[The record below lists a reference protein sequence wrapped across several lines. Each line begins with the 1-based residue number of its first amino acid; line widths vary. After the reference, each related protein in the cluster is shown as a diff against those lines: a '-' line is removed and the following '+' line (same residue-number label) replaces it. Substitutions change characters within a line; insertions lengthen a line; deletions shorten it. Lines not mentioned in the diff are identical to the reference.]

1 MRAPLLL
8 AITLLT
14 ACAGPPKR
22 ITISSVEEGEG
33 PRILAVIAHP
43 DDESAFAGAVFASTI
58 EHGSAVDVLCITN
71 GEGGF
76 KYSTLAERI
85 YGKELTQELVG
96 RAELPAIRE
105 AELTRALRWLGVRRL
120 LLLLQTDHR
129 YTTDLE
135 EVMPSSPVESGP
147 WDLPFVRQELRALL
161 LEEDYDL
168 VLALAPTPTTHAHHQ
183 AATLLAAEAIA
194 ALPSDDRP
202 LLLTPTSR
210 RLEDAPRPPA
220 GLEGQPLVDT
230 AAGPFSFDRRTRF
243 GHRDRLD
250 YSIPILWAMAEH
262 RSQGTLQ
269 MMVGR
274 ADVEDYWLLAACLP
288 RTTDEGDLESKAAR
302 ATAQAARAADW
313 VALLSQPTFVVP
325 EYGASAGTNA
335 AADGVR
341 PESTQDV
348 RSK

>member
-8 AITLLT
+8 AITLLA

-43 DDESAFAGAVFASTI
+43 DDESAFAGAVFASAV

-85 YGKELTQELVG
+85 YGEELTQELVG

-105 AELTRALRWLGVRRL
+105 AELTRALGWLGVRRL

-129 YTTDLE
+129 YTTDLA
-135 EVMPSSPVESGP
+135 EVMPSAPADSGP
-147 WDLPFVRQELRALL
+147 WDLPFVREELRALL

-220 GLEGQPLVDT
+220 GLEGQPLVAT
-230 AAGPFSFDRRTRF
+230 VAGPFSFDRRTRF

-274 ADVEDYWLLAACLP
+274 ADVEDYWLLAASLP
-288 RTTDEGDLESKAAR
+288 RVADGEALEEQAAR
-302 ATAQAARAADW
+302 ATAW
-313 VALLSQPTFVVP
+313 VELLAQPTFLVP

>member
-1 MRAPLLL
+1 MRAALLL
-8 AITLLT
+8 SVTLL
-14 ACAGPPKR
+14 ASCGGPPKR
-22 ITISSVEEGEG
+22 ITITDVEEGEG

-43 DDESAFAGAVFASTI
+43 DDESAFAGALFASAV
-58 EHGSAVDVLCITN
+58 EHGSVVDVLCITN

-85 YGKELTQELVG
+85 YGRELTRELVG

-129 YTTDLE
+129 YTTDLA
-135 EVMPSSPVESGP
+135 EVMPSSTEESGP
-147 WDLPFVRQELRALL
+147 WDLPLVREQLRELL
-161 LEEDYDL
+161 LQERYDV
-168 VLALAPTPTTHAHHQ
+168 VLGMAPTPTTHAHHQ
-183 AATLLAAEAIA
+183 AATLLAAEAVA
-194 ALPSDDRP
+194 ALPSADRP
-202 LLLTPTSR
+202 LLLAPTSR

-288 RTTDEGDLESKAAR
+288 RTTDAGDLQSKAAR

>member
-1 MRAPLLL
+1 MLFR
-8 AITLLT
+8 
-14 ACAGPPKR
+14 
-22 ITISSVEEGEG
+22 S
-33 PRILAVIAHP
+33 
-43 DDESAFAGAVFASTI
+43 
-58 EHGSAVDVLCITN
+58 
-71 GEGGF
+71 
-76 KYSTLAERI
+76 
-85 YGKELTQELVG
+85 
-96 RAELPAIRE
+96 
-105 AELTRALRWLGVRRL
+105 
-120 LLLLQTDHR
+120 
-129 YTTDLE
+129 
-135 EVMPSSPVESGP
+135 M
-147 WDLPFVRQELRALL
+147 
-161 LEEDYDL
+161 
-168 VLALAPTPTTHAHHQ
+168 APTPTTHAHHQ
-183 AATLLAAEAIA
+183 AATLLAAEAVA
-194 ALPSDDRP
+194 ALPSEARP
-202 LLLTPTSR
+202 LLLAPTSR

-288 RTTDEGDLESKAAR
+288 RTTDEGGLESKAAR
-302 ATAQAARAADW
+302 ATAQAALAADW

-325 EYGASAGTNA
+325 EYEASAGTNA